1 MADTLYLK
9 DGTVEVITGTAK
21 EHLRGLIED
30 KLGWDCARLFERLT
44 RFAGV
49 DLDADDTE
57 EWERIADG
65 YSALCQS
72 TVEELEGLESLIDSR
87 GRKMTK
93 QDIRHEV
100 ERIRKGLW
108 KNL

>member
-9 DGTVEVITGTAK
+9 DGTVEVITGTPK
-21 EHLRGLIED
+21 ECLLALIED

-49 DLDADDTE
+49 DLEADDEE

-65 YSALCQS
+65 YRWLCQS
-72 TVEELEGLESLIDSR
+72 TVEELEGLESLIETH
-87 GRKMTK
+87 GKKMTK
-93 QDIRHEV
+93 QYIRSQV
-100 ERIRKGLW
+100 ERIRKNLW
-108 KNL
+108 ENL

>member
-9 DGTVEVITGTAK
+9 DGTMEIITGTTK

-49 DLDADDTE
+49 DLDADDEE

-65 YSALCQS
+65 YLALCQN
-72 TVEELEGLESLIDSR
+72 TVEELEGLESLIEAH
-87 GRKMTK
+87 GKKMTK
-93 QDIRHEV
+93 QYIRSQV